1 MSDRLSI
8 PAKVTEVVP
17 KGVLVSVAA
26 TLKVDKTERITTLE
40 RFYKMLESV
49 AAGSPAAVGAVGTVK
64 KEKKGVGKFVYAL
77 VASVITTVILLIFFG
92 VGILI
97 LFLGGYIGGNS
108 DPSDYPPGS
117 SIVDTSSG
125 PNQGYAPDTQL
136 YKAPAD
142 LMTMQYSDVYGMMQT
157 TYEAFKFEI
166 AGRVPH
172 DTVPRGGICDMQVNG
187 QTIKVDD
194 EFPRDT
200 VVKIYISQGKDQVE
214 VPLILGLSVEDA
226 KAMLFDQGFYSD
238 TIILR
243 KAYDVNALPC
253 QVFKVT
259 YGDGDTAITSG
270 TKVSVNELIIV
281 YYREPESQTPED
293 GMMGGTI
300 DSNPALGQ

>member
-1 MSDRLSI
+1 
-8 PAKVTEVVP
+8 
-17 KGVLVSVAA
+17 
-26 TLKVDKTERITTLE
+26 
-40 RFYKMLESV
+40 
-49 AAGSPAAVGAVGTVK
+49 
-64 KEKKGVGKFVYAL
+64 
-77 VASVITTVILLIFFG
+77 
-92 VGILI
+92 
-97 LFLGGYIGGNS
+97 
-108 DPSDYPPGS
+108 
-117 SIVDTSSG
+117 
-125 PNQGYAPDTQL
+125 
-136 YKAPAD
+136 
-142 LMTMQYSDVYGMMQT
+142 
-157 TYEAFKFEI
+157 
-166 AGRVPH
+166 
-172 DTVPRGGICDMQVNG
+172 
-187 QTIKVDD
+187 VDD

-243 KAYDVNALPC
+243 KAYDVNALPG